1 MSEPTAQ
8 AQEPSTALPEPIHPE
23 DMVAM
28 KDTTVAPDPTMGR
41 DTETDFML
49 RHVG

>member
-1 MSEPTAQ
+1 MSE
-8 AQEPSTALPEPIHPE
+8 STTDGREAYGALPEPVRPE